1 MSRSTKKENLL
12 FCIVSTLISTF
23 GILLILKS
31 NGFYP
36 FKEVTLFTFDMKE
49 QYLPFFSSLHYLI
62 GGDDSI
68 FFHWSKSLGGNYIG
82 LYAYYLASPFS
93 WLTTLFSI
101 EKLPLAIF
109 LMTVSKISLSGLT
122 FSVYVNFLWNKY
134 NSLPAQTSSYRRL
147 LAHLTLLPL
156 PIAYALMSYNLQFAL
171 SIMWLD
177 GVILLPL
184 LLLGVEKLLDK
195 QRNLWFI
202 LPLTAIFYFNYYISY
217 MAGIFCA
224 LYLLFRL
231 LTTYSHS
238 RHDLWRILKNFALST
253 LISLGLAAPLLIPT
267 FSDMFIGKLS
277 DPLTS
282 VVYDPR
288 LINQPLSDILGQL
301 RNGTVNYL
309 GVTGL
314 PNIYCGYLAILLSI
328 LFLFCKRISLRERI
342 GAFLLTSFL
351 LLSFYLWPLNIF
363 WHGFITPNSFNYR
376 YSFLFSFCLLYM
388 SCRFLC
394 VLSYQLPCFLEK
406 THRFPALELVVGLL
420 LLITSADLGINGR
433 AIFRNIDYA
442 TPYMRMDEYVSYLN
456 DNKPLI
462 DDIKAS
468 DSGMYRIC
476 QNYQLTSN
484 DPMLLGFK
492 GMFHYSSTYTQ
503 SVNALTSK
511 LGIGQTWLWNTGY
524 GTTPVTDSLWGVKY
538 LLSDT
543 AEPSGY
549 YSLKTTDNSVSVYEN
564 PSAMEFIYSA
574 PLASADISFTSD
586 PFENQSRYLNNL
598 CGSNTLFYQKY
609 DIELA
614 NPAGSLPADLEYDP
628 VSSWSYSF
636 IAENTD
642 PVYMYMP
649 LTPFVSADIYVNDAL
664 AGSFEYGK
672 SIYNLC
678 LGCFHAGEAVTVTVV
693 SASATAP
700 GDTYIESLDT
710 LALQDAL
717 TSLQTGEITLT
728 SHSSGRLSGNISV
741 HKGDTIV
748 TSIPY
753 DVGWHIR
760 LDGHK
765 VHASD
770 IGTYADTFLTIQA
783 PEGEHHLEMY
793 YLSPGIVPGLLIL
806 LITLMLLL
814 VVNFL
819 QTHKKKQR

>member
-12 FCIVSTLISTF
+12 FCIASTLISTF

-68 FFHWSKSLGGNYIG
+68 FYNWSKSLGGNYIG

-109 LMTVSKISLSGLT
+109 LMTVCKIGLSGLS

-134 NSLPAQTSSYRRL
+134 NILPVQTSSYRRL
-147 LAHLTLLPL
+147 LAHFSLLPL
-156 PIAYALMSYNLQFAL
+156 TIAYALMSYNLQFAI

-224 LYLLFRL
+224 LYLRL
-231 LTTYSHS
+231 LTTRLHS
-238 RHDLWRILKNFALST
+238 RHDIWVILKNFVLST

-328 LFLFCKRISLRERI
+328 FFLFCKRISLRERI
-342 GAFLLTSFL
+342 GAFLMTAFL

-363 WHGFITPNSFNYR
+363 WHGFITPNSFNCR

-394 VLSYQLPCFLEK
+394 VLSYHLPCFFEK
-406 THRFPALELVVGLL
+406 PHRLPALELVIGLL

-433 AIFRNIDYA
+433 TIFRNIDYA
-442 TPYMRMDEYVSYLN
+442 TPYMRMDEYLSYLN
-456 DNKPLI
+456 DNKTLI
-462 DDIKAS
+462 DDIKDS

-511 LGIGQTWLWNTGY
+511 LGIGQAWLWNTGY
-524 GTTPVTDSLWGVKY
+524 GTTPLTDSLLGVKY

-543 AEPSGY
+543 TESSGY
-549 YSLKTTDNSVSVYEN
+549 YALNTIGTTVSVYEN
-564 PSAMEFIYSA
+564 PTALEFIYSA
-574 PLASADISFTSD
+574 PMASSDISLTSD
-586 PFENQSRYLNNL
+586 PFTNQSNYLNTL
-598 CGSNTLFYQKY
+598 CGSDTSFYQKY
-609 DIELA
+609 DVELV
-614 NPAGSLPADLEYDP
+614 NPATRLPANLEYDP
-628 VSSWSYSF
+628 VSSWSYHF
-636 IAENTD
+636 VADNTD
-642 PVYMYMP
+642 PIYLYMP
-649 LTPFVSADIYVNDAL
+649 LTPFVSVDIYVNDAL

-678 LGCFHAGEAVTVTVV
+678 LGCFHTGEDVTVTVV
-693 SASATAP
+693 SSSETAP
-700 GDTYIESLDT
+700 GDTCIEALNIS
-710 LALQDAL
+710 ALQDAL
-717 TSLQTGEITLT
+717 ASLQNGEIMLT
-728 SHSSGRLSGNISV
+728 SHKSGYLAGNISV
-741 HKGDTIV
+741 RKGDTIV

-760 LDGHK
+760 LDGHE
-765 VHASD
+765 VPSSA
-770 IGTYADTFLTIQA
+770 IGTFAGTFLTIQA
-783 PEGEHHLEMY
+783 SPGEHYLELY
-793 YLSPGIVPGLLIL
+793 YLSPGFLPGLLIL
-806 LITLMLLL
+806 LTTLL
-814 VVNFL
+814 VLLALHFW
-819 QTHKKKQR
+819 QSQKKKQK

>member
-1 MSRSTKKENLL
+1 MCSVYVYSKIEIYYFYLTLQRSVHFHVQINQKRKSSILHCFNFNLN
-12 FCIVSTLISTF
+12 IWDSVV
-23 GILLILKS
+23 LKS

-511 LGIGQTWLWNTGY
+511 LGIGQAWLWNTGY
-524 GTTPVTDSLWGVKY
+524 GTTPVTDSLLGVKY

-664 AGSFEYGK
+664 
-672 SIYNLC
+672 
-678 LGCFHAGEAVTVTVV
+678 
-693 SASATAP
+693 
-700 GDTYIESLDT
+700 
-710 LALQDAL
+710 